1 MSENKMS
8 VDKLLNGLM
17 VRNPELGTVKKEI
30 SNAFEVLKI
39 SFENQGKLLICG
51 NGGSAADGDHIVGEL
66 MKSFSM
72 TRAIPKELKIKLEK
86 NFEDEGVYISTRLEG
101 ALPAISLNAH
111 SALNSAFAN
120 DVDAQLIF
128 AQQVLGYGNSND
140 VLLGISTSGNAKNVI
155 AAMMVAKVKGIK
167 VIGLVGR
174 DGGEFNKYC
183 DVLINVGGDSTPQI
197 QELHLP
203 VYHILCQMLEAHFF
217 NDK

>member
-1 MSENKMS
+1 MS

-86 NFEDEGVYISTRLEG
+86 NFEDEGLYISTRLEG

-203 VYHILCQMLEAHFF
+203 VYHILCQMLEEHFF
-217 NDK
+217 NDN

>member
-1 MSENKMS
+1 MS

-86 NFEDEGVYISTRLEG
+86 HFEDEGVYISTRLEG

-155 AAMMVAKVKGIK
+155 AAMMVAKAKGMK

-174 DGGEFNKYC
+174 DGGDFNKYC
-183 DVLINVGGDSTPQI
+183 DVLINVGGDCTPQI

-203 VYHILCQMLEAHFF
+203 VYHILCQMLESYFF
-217 NDK
+217 KDKEMV